1 LKTAMNPLLQS
12 ELDKF
17 EQYIVNREARK
28 AQAKIAALGKALVRE
43 RNKFLISTGVTFV
56 TSLTFILVI
65 AVMLK

>member
-1 LKTAMNPLLQS
+1 MKTAMNPLLQS

-28 AQAKIAALGKALVRE
+28 AQAKIAALEKALVKE